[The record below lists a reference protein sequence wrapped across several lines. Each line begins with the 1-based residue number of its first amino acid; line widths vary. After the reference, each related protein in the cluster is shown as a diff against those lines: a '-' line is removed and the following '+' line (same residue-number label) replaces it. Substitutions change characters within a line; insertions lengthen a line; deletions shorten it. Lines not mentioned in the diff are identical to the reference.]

1 MIEYHRHMY
10 LNRRRGIGLI
20 EVVVGIAIFLTVVVS
35 ILGAYRFLVRFSGV
49 TPQTV
54 KAYYLLEEGVEAARI
69 LRDASWETFSGLTT
83 GVPYYVV
90 LSGNMWEATTTPVV
104 VDGAFH
110 RTMTLSEV
118 YRDADDDI
126 APSGTLDPNTYF
138 VTMSVS
144 WVRGGVTATKTLSVY
159 LANLFE

>member
-1 MIEYHRHMY
+1 MGIFRKK
-10 LNRRRGIGLI
+10 GIGLI
-20 EVVVGIAIFLTVVVS
+20 ETVVGVAIFLTVVVS

-54 KAYYLLEEGVEAARI
+54 KAYYLLEEGAEAARI
-69 LRDASWETFSGLTT
+69 LRDADWDAFSSLTI
-83 GVPYYVV
+83 GVPYYLV
-90 LSGNMWEATTTPVV
+90 LSGNMWEATTTPAVI
-104 VDGAFH
+104 DGSFH

-118 YRDADDDI
+118 YRDGDDDI

-138 VTMSVS
+138 VTISVS
-144 WVRGGVTATKTLSVY
+144 WVRGGVTATKTISIY